1 MEETLRDTNSTC
13 GGHWLLQIA
22 PSSLQWA
29 LPTPD
34 NRFPSR
40 ARSVPSCT
48 FLAMWF
54 AALLGGGRQVFWD
67 GVSGRGGCDP
77 LAHGAKSV
85 LLTLS
90 KVSSGEYSQRLR
102 GRDHPVPP
110 FLRNPGRAGIQT
122 VTWRGEPALPTV
134 SRLSWAYLSY
144 PDYLCLQVWLLP
156 RIPAGGENLFS
167 RRGLINAC
175 NL

>member
-1 MEETLRDTNSTC
+1 MEETLRDTTSTC

-22 PSSLQWA
+22 PSS
-29 LPTPD
+29 PD

-54 AALLGGGRQVFWD
+54 AALLGGGRQVFGD

-77 LAHGAKSV
+77 LAHGAKS
-85 LLTLS
+85 
-90 KVSSGEYSQRLR
+90 SSSDSVKGELWRIQPEAEGAGSPCAPFSQESGKSWNSDCHLE
-102 GRDHPVPP
+102 
-110 FLRNPGRAGIQT
+110 
-122 VTWRGEPALPTV
+122 GEPALPTV

-144 PDYLCLQVWLLP
+144 PDYLCLQVWRLP

>member
-1 MEETLRDTNSTC
+1 MMEETLRDTTSTC

-22 PSSLQWA
+22 PSS
-29 LPTPD
+29 PD

-77 LAHGAKSV
+77 LAHGAKSSSSDSV
-85 LLTLS
+85 KGELWRIQPEAEGAGSPCAPFSQESGKSWNSDCHLEGGTCTTHSFTAVMGLS
-90 KVSSGEYSQRLR
+90 
-102 GRDHPVPP
+102 
-110 FLRNPGRAGIQT
+110 FLP
-122 VTWRGEPALPTV
+122 
-134 SRLSWAYLSY
+134 RLSLS
-144 PDYLCLQVWLLP
+144 P
-156 RIPAGGENLFS
+156 
-167 RRGLINAC
+167 GLAFTQNSC
-175 NL
+175 RW